1 MKSTKMKIGVLLVLP
16 FLAACNSNHGTPNIE
31 LIQDF
36 MESPAIKAQEYDAT
50 APNNSGMRLPPE
62 NTVPRGF
69 EPYEYA
75 KDFDGA
81 LKQKNPIAEDMSEPT
96 LAVGLKYYNTNCKIC
111 HGSHGEGAVAAGSS
125 VSEFMN
131 LKPQS
136 LLSDKVKGWTDGNIF
151 HVITMG
157 QGVMGPYASHIPAR
171 YRWQVVNY
179 VRHLQKNDHQQTDK
193 K

>member
-1 MKSTKMKIGVLLVLP
+1 MKKYLLLLALP
-16 FLAACNSNHGTPNIE
+16 FLAACDSNHSSPNVE

-36 MESPAIKAQEYDAT
+36 MESPALKAQEYDPT
-50 APNNSGMRLPPE
+50 APNNSAMRLPPD

-69 EPYEYA
+69 EPYAYA

-81 LKQKNPIAEDMSEPT
+81 VKQKNPIAGDMSEPV
-96 LAVGLKYYNTNCKIC
+96 LATGMKYFNTNCKIC
-111 HGSHGEGAVAAGSS
+111 HGAHGEGGVAAGSS
-125 VSEFMN
+125 VSELMA
-131 LKPQS
+131 LKPPP
-136 LLSDKVKGWTDGNIF
+136 LVSDKVKGWTDGNLF

-179 VRHLQKNDHQQTDK
+179 VRHLQKNGNIQTADK